1 MAEINL
7 IVEGMHCGACVKRVT
22 QAISNA
28 ISGAGATRVEEV
40 RVGAARFV
48 ADDAQAATEQ
58 AIAALAKAGYP
69 AHPDPSRTDSAH
81 SAA

>member
-1 MAEINL
+1 MAEVNL
-7 IVEGMHCGACVKRVT
+7 VVEGMHCGSCVKRVT
-22 QAISNA
+22 QAIS
-28 ISGAGATRVEEV
+28 GAGAFRVEEV

-58 AIAALAKAGYP
+58 VIAALAKAGYP
-69 AHPDPSRTDSAH
+69 AHPDAAH